1 MSFGWSPFAM
11 RWATCSVFWCR
22 SRVGSVAWVLGLTI
36 FQYHVE
42 LLRAERRLKE
52 MEEANAALRLQLVRA
67 EARVLLAEEARAA
80 AEAEALLA
88 LLKIGKDRVAGNEG
102 GAG

>member
-1 MSFGWSPFAM
+1 M
-11 RWATCSVFWCR
+11 
-22 SRVGSVAWVLGLTI
+22 AWVLGLTI

-67 EARVLLAEEARAA
+67 EARALLAEEARAA

>member
-1 MSFGWSPFAM
+1 M
-11 RWATCSVFWCR
+11 
-22 SRVGSVAWVLGLTI
+22 VAP
-36 FQYHVE
+36 QPQDP
-42 LLRAERRLKE
+42 
-52 MEEANAALRLQLVRA
+52 AAGFPLVRA